1 MLFTLFREF
10 LHICLFRRGPQDLPA
25 STPLLVLCLLASILG
40 SVVIAATSLTLPM
53 AVMSAVAETLFM
65 CAAVYLLLWVRGHAA
80 RWQQTVTAIAGAG
93 VVLIL
98 LALPLLAWIL
108 AAEAQSAAAGLPILL
123 FYGIIIW
130 NLMVLGHIF
139 RHALSTLLPLGVFVA
154 LVYYS
159 ASVIFINWLIPIP
172 AAN

>member
-1 MLFTLFREF
+1 MFILLREF

-25 STPLLVLCLLASILG
+25 STPLLVLCLLASMLG
-40 SVVIAATSLTLPM
+40 SVVIAATSLTLSM

-65 CAAVYLLLWVRGHAA
+65 CAVVYLLLWVRGHAA
-80 RWQQTVTAIAGAG
+80 RWQQTVTAIAGTG

-139 RHALSTLLPLGVFVA
+139 RHALSTLLPLGVLMA

-159 ASVIFINWLIPIP
+159 ASVIFINWLIPMP
-172 AAN
+172 AGN